1 MKDCQ
6 NLCHSFG
13 FSAFVT
19 EKLNSHPSTYI
30 ILHIWCFPLT
40 QYTKPSAQIHMYNA
54 EDFFK
59 FLNSHDQEIRL
70 DHLFEIQM
78 QSALEEAQKPESEP
92 NERTITVSKLTN
104 GFWLAEAGI
113 KVSEDWTVSN
123 N

>member
-1 MKDCQ
+1 
-6 NLCHSFG
+6 
-13 FSAFVT
+13 
-19 EKLNSHPSTYI
+19 
-30 ILHIWCFPLT
+30 
-40 QYTKPSAQIHMYNA
+40 MYNA

-104 GFWLAEAGI
+104 GF
-113 KVSEDWTVSN
+113 
-123 N
+123 

>member
-1 MKDCQ
+1 
-6 NLCHSFG
+6 
-13 FSAFVT
+13 
-19 EKLNSHPSTYI
+19 
-30 ILHIWCFPLT
+30 
-40 QYTKPSAQIHMYNA
+40 
-54 EDFFK
+54 
-59 FLNSHDQEIRL
+59 
-70 DHLFEIQM
+70 M